1 MSAKGDLTPKQK
13 RFVDEYLVDLNA
25 TQAAIRAGYSEK
37 TARAIGQNLLTKVDI
52 QQAIKAR
59 MDRRSRRVNIT
70 QDEIVSDLLEI
81 KERCMQSRPVVTP
94 KGEQVYDEAGNA
106 IWAFDAKNAIK
117 ALELLCKHLAMF
129 TDKIQA
135 DTSGA
140 ITVKWQTE

>member
-1 MSAKGDLTPKQK
+1 MSTKGELTPKQK
-13 RFVDEYLVDLNA
+13 RFVEEYLVDLNA
-25 TQAAIRAGYSEK
+25 TQAARRAGYSEK
-37 TARAIGQNLLTKVDI
+37 TAAKIGTENLQKPAI
-52 QQAIKAR
+52 QQVIKAR

-70 QDEIVSDLLEI
+70 QDEIVNNLLEI

-94 KGEQVYDEAGNA
+94 RGEQVYDEAGNA

-117 ALELLCKHLAMF
+117 ALELLGKHLAMF